1 MTEFAIAGC
10 QVTWG
15 PGDNLENMRR
25 EIALT
30 KLRFPWIDMV
40 MFGELV
46 TFGPFPEGAVP
57 LPGPVEERYRAM
69 AREHGVWLVP
79 GSLYERDGDLVYN
92 TTPVIDPDGNVV
104 CRYRKIYPWMPYE
117 AGVASGTECK
127 VFDVPGVGRFGLS
140 ICYDMWFPETTRQMV
155 AMGAEVILHPTMT
168 NTIDRE
174 VELCVARA
182 SAVMFQTYFFD
193 VNSAGGLLGY
203 GRSIILGPDGEV
215 LHQAGNAKECIPILV
230 DCERVQR
237 SRRRGSLGL
246 GQPVKSFRDTP
257 VKFPYY
263 SEGPRSPYLDSLGP
277 LVHHQSARRPGNA

>member
-15 PGDNLENMRR
+15 PGDNLEAMRR

-30 KLRFPWIDMV
+30 KLRFPWVEMIL
-40 MFGELV
+40 FGELV
-46 TFGPFPEGAVP
+46 TFGPFPNGAVP
-57 LPGPVEERYRAM
+57 LPGPVEEKYRAM
-69 AREHGVWLVP
+69 AREHRIWLIP
-79 GSLYERDGDLVYN
+79 GSLYEKAGDLVYN

-104 CRYRKIYPWMPYE
+104 CRYRKIYPYMPFE
-117 AGVASGTECK
+117 DGVASGTECM

-140 ICYDMWFPETTRQMV
+140 ICYDMWFPETTRQLV

-174 VELCVARA
+174 VERTVARA
-182 SAVMFQTYFFD
+182 SAVMFQSYFFD

-203 GRSIILGPDGEV
+203 GRSLILGPDGDII
-215 LHQAGNAKECIPILV
+215 HRAGNAKEIMPIVV
-230 DCERVQR
+230 DLERVRR

-246 GQPVKSFRDTP
+246 GQPVKSFRDTK
-257 VKFPYY
+257 VAFPYY
-263 SEGPRSPYLDSLGP
+263 TEGPSSPYLDSLGP
-277 LVHHQSARRPGNA
+277 LTMPKTMRDA